1 MSRSRRNMKASKAF
15 KEEHNAEYTVDI
27 GQEFKEVKQS
37 IQALRTDL
45 NEWKSIFNSQLD
57 KLNTNMEK
65 VMDTIANHEA
75 RLTNLET
82 QSLKAETKKETISE
96 MSKFAIFAAKI
107 LFAAGAIVGSIVGLG
122 GCFKWLF

>member
-1 MSRSRRNMKASKAF
+1 MGKHRTVKAAKA
-15 KEEHNAEYTVDI
+15 EHNAEYTVDI
-27 GQEFKEVKQS
+27 GQEFKEVKLS

-82 QSLKAETKKETISE
+82 
-96 MSKFAIFAAKI
+96 
-107 LFAAGAIVGSIVGLG
+107 
-122 GCFKWLF
+122 